1 MNHNHITPGA
11 PHRHTKRRMALSDWF
26 GLACLILLVVCSV
39 ILYVRLL
46 STAMLT
52 DKLLKLLVAGL
63 VVLNVLILVALLPRW
78 RNKIPKDR
86 KSVV

>member
-11 PHRHTKRRMALSDWF
+11 PHRHTKRRMALADWF

-52 DKLLKLLVAGL
+52 DKLG
-63 VVLNVLILVALLPRW
+63 I
-78 RNKIPKDR
+78 
-86 KSVV
+86 